1 MEFLNKAEG
10 FRSIIQEVQ
19 NIGTFTTPVRVFKMK
34 SLAEN
39 EMSLFQ
45 KVSLFF
51 KAFGRL
57 LRHEPRRLPI

>member
-1 MEFLNKAEG
+1 MLSIAGG
-10 FRSIIQEVQ
+10 FRSIIQQVQ
-19 NIGTFTTPVRVFKMK
+19 NIGTFITPVRLFKMEN
-34 SLAEN
+34 LAAN

-45 KVSLFF
+45 KVSLFL